1 MFDAGSTGFM
11 LVCAMLVLLMTPG
24 LAFFYG
30 GLSRRKNVVNTMIMS
45 FAVIGI
51 VGVTWTV
58 CGWSFAY
65 GGDGS
70 IPFFGG
76 FDQIGLQGLVAG
88 IVSEAPEA
96 LSHDAYPAM
105 ADVVFQLAFCMITT
119 AIITGAS
126 SGLGREFAR
135 QLTDIFPEIE
145 CCWLIARREDRLEE
159 IAREMVGVE
168 TVCLP
173 LDLCDSMSFTTLQE
187 KLAAEKP
194 EVAILINNA
203 GCGYLGRMGE
213 TETAV
218 QTRMVDLN
226 VRAMTAMTNLVIPY
240 MPAGGRILNT
250 SSIAS
255 FCPTPR
261 MTVYGASK
269 AYVSSFTVGL
279 SEELKRRDITVTAV
293 CPGPMKTEFLDVG
306 SITGRSP
313 AFEYLPYCD
322 QVRVAAGALRA
333 AKAGRTMYTPRL
345 FYKFYRLLAKVTP
358 VKLMVKFTKTRNV
371 MEL

>member
-1 MFDAGSTGFM
+1 M
-11 LVCAMLVLLMTPG
+11 
-24 LAFFYG
+24 
-30 GLSRRKNVVNTMIMS
+30 K
-45 FAVIGI
+45 
-51 VGVTWTV
+51 
-58 CGWSFAY
+58 
-65 GGDGS
+65 
-70 IPFFGG
+70 
-76 FDQIGLQGLVAG
+76 
-88 IVSEAPEA
+88 
-96 LSHDAYPAM
+96 
-105 ADVVFQLAFCMITT
+105 T

-203 GCGYLGRMGE
+203 GCGYL
-213 TETAV
+213 
-218 QTRMVDLN
+218 TRMVDLN

-345 FYKFYRLLAKVTP
+345 FYKFYRLLAKVAP
-358 VKLMVKFTKTRNV
+358 VKLMVKFTKT
-371 MEL
+371 